1 MATNKCGKCG
11 RSLTPVQIGLPCPD
25 CGSVDREIAISDRL
39 IGEDKAGK
47 DEVAKRLASEHFQI
61 EAGLTQIFRIIAS
74 PEVEFSDAEPIKL
87 LEVNTATPASG
98 VMPLYFG
105 PAPACGILYPS
116 VIVEVTPDEFEQI
129 KAHELK
135 LPEGWAIGEELFNAV
150 DSSRGQ

>member
-11 RSLTPVQIGLPCPD
+11 RSLTAVQIGLPCPD

-74 PEVEFSDAEPIKL
+74 PEVEFSDAERKVLELLRLGKSNWEIATILGKSPSTVKTQLGKL
-87 LEVNTATPASG
+87 YEKTGTLNRTQLS
-98 VMPLYFG
+98 
-105 PAPACGILYPS
+105 
-116 VIVEVTPDEFEQI
+116 
-129 KAHELK
+129 K
-135 LPEGWAIGEELFNAV
+135 LDF
-150 DSSRGQ
+150 